1 MLKIL
6 ATGPFV
12 PKDVIEIHRRGTY
25 SEEKD
30 KRMQIK
36 GHKKKNKLNI
46 SNSKNKKNI
55 KMKINLSFNLKNSRP
70 QKLKKNF
77 KLDNDYINELIK
89 DLNQNN
95 NSVNFNQYLSKEK
108 YNKYNKSKLENPLYM
123 SNYYYQ
129 DNQNKSNNVKK
140 NGTKI
145 TRNNNKNS
153 FNKYYGGKSNI
164 NNINNINN
172 SKDNNEFLLKK
183 SFNRNNTEKN
193 IRKTYNIMKCP
204 LYNSEDFNLN
214 NNYNYN
220 HYNNNKKMEKR
231 NKSKSTNCSLDNKLK
246 GDYDFDS
253 NVLKSKIRIR
263 NLSKLLENIRSFG
276 DYDLLINDKIIEKN
290 NLIRSISNLE
300 NSIKLFNRNT
310 KDNNMECFQ
319 INNDNER
326 LMTIVN
332 KSKDVNKDLDSL
344 KNDNIFYNYN
354 NVYDSIKEE
363 TNEINQEIMDK
374 KNEIDEMNA
383 CIKLLNK
390 KILEDN
396 LQCDKIKQDINYYI
410 KHTYNL
416 KERIKLFEQ
425 KTENAEYIIKEM
437 RKEHSIQ

>member
-12 PKDVIEIHRRGTY
+12 PKDVIEIHRKGTY
-25 SEEKD
+25 SEDKD
-30 KRMQIK
+30 KMMQIK
-36 GHKKKNKLNI
+36 SHKKKNKLNI
-46 SNSKNKKNI
+46 NNSKNKKNN

-77 KLDNDYINELIK
+77 KLNNDYINELIK

-95 NSVNFNQYLSKEK
+95 NSVNFNHYLSKEK
-108 YNKYNKSKLENPLYM
+108 YNKYNNSKLENPLYM

-129 DNQNKSNNVKK
+129 DIQYKPNNIKK
-140 NGTKI
+140 NGIKKTRI
-145 TRNNNKNS
+145 NNRNN
-153 FNKYYGGKSNI
+153 FNKYFGGK
-164 NNINNINN
+164 NNINNISN

-183 SFNRNNTEKN
+183 NFNRNNTEKN
-193 IRKTYNIMKCP
+193 IRKTYNIMKFP
-204 LYNSEDFNLN
+204 INYSEDFNLN

-220 HYNNNKKMEKR
+220 YNNNKKMKKK
-231 NKSKSTNCSLDNKLK
+231 NKSKSSNCSIDNKLK
-246 GDYDFDS
+246 GDYDFNN
-253 NVLKSKIRIR
+253 NVLKSRIRIHK
-263 NLSKLLENIRSFG
+263 LSKLLENIRSFG

-310 KDNNMECFQ
+310 KDNNMECFH

-326 LMTIVN
+326 LITIIN
-332 KSKDVNKDLDSL
+332 KDKDLIKDLDSL

-354 NVYDSIKEE
+354 NLYDSIKEE

-374 KNEIDEMNA
+374 KNEIDEMKA

-410 KHTYNL
+410 KHAYNL

>member
-12 PKDVIEIHRRGTY
+12 PKDVIEIHRKGTY
-25 SEEKD
+25 SEDKD
-30 KRMQIK
+30 KMMQIK
-36 GHKKKNKLNI
+36 SHKKKNKLNI
-46 SNSKNKKNI
+46 NNSKNKKNN

-77 KLDNDYINELIK
+77 KLNNDYINELIK

-95 NSVNFNQYLSKEK
+95 NSVNFNHYLSKEK
-108 YNKYNKSKLENPLYM
+108 YNKYNNSKLENPLYM

-129 DNQNKSNNVKK
+129 DIQYKPNNIKK
-140 NGTKI
+140 NGIKKTRI
-145 TRNNNKNS
+145 NNRNN
-153 FNKYYGGKSNI
+153 FNKYFGGK
-164 NNINNINN
+164 NNINNISN

-183 SFNRNNTEKN
+183 NFNRNNTEKN
-193 IRKTYNIMKCP
+193 IRKTYNIMKFP
-204 LYNSEDFNLN
+204 INYSEDFNLN

-220 HYNNNKKMEKR
+220 YNNNKKMKKK
-231 NKSKSTNCSLDNKLK
+231 NKSKSSNCSIDNKLK
-246 GDYDFDS
+246 GEYDFDN
-253 NVLKSKIRIR
+253 NVLKSKIRIHK
-263 NLSKLLENIRSFG
+263 LSKLLENIRSFG

-332 KSKDVNKDLDSL
+332 KSKDVNKNLDSL

-354 NVYDSIKEE
+354 NLYDSIKEE

-374 KNEIDEMNA
+374 KNEIDEMNV

>member
-12 PKDVIEIHRRGTY
+12 PKDVIEIHRKGTY
-25 SEEKD
+25 SEDKD
-30 KRMQIK
+30 KMMQIK
-36 GHKKKNKLNI
+36 SHKKKNKLNI
-46 SNSKNKKNI
+46 NNSKNKKNN

-77 KLDNDYINELIK
+77 KLNNDYINELIK

-95 NSVNFNQYLSKEK
+95 NSVNFNHYLSKEK
-108 YNKYNKSKLENPLYM
+108 YNKYNNSKLENPLYM

-129 DNQNKSNNVKK
+129 DIQYKPNNIKK
-140 NGTKI
+140 NGIKKTRI
-145 TRNNNKNS
+145 NNRNN
-153 FNKYYGGKSNI
+153 FNKYFGGK
-164 NNINNINN
+164 NNINNISN

-183 SFNRNNTEKN
+183 NFNRNNTEKN
-193 IRKTYNIMKCP
+193 IRKTYNIMKFP
-204 LYNSEDFNLN
+204 INYSEDFNLN

-220 HYNNNKKMEKR
+220 YNNNKKMKKK
-231 NKSKSTNCSLDNKLK
+231 NKSKSSNCSIDNKLK
-246 GDYDFDS
+246 GEYDFDN
-253 NVLKSKIRIR
+253 NVLKSKIRIHK
-263 NLSKLLENIRSFG
+263 LSKLLENIRSFG

-290 NLIRSISNLE
+290 NLKRSISNLE

-332 KSKDVNKDLDSL
+332 KSKDVNKNLDSL

-354 NVYDSIKEE
+354 NLYDSIKEE

>member
-1 MLKIL
+1 
-6 ATGPFV
+6 
-12 PKDVIEIHRRGTY
+12 
-25 SEEKD
+25 
-30 KRMQIK
+30 
-36 GHKKKNKLNI
+36 
-46 SNSKNKKNI
+46 
-55 KMKINLSFNLKNSRP
+55 MKFPIN
-70 QKLKKNF
+70 
-77 KLDNDYINELIK
+77 Y
-89 DLNQNN
+89 
-95 NSVNFNQYLSKEK
+95 
-108 YNKYNKSKLENPLYM
+108 
-123 SNYYYQ
+123 
-129 DNQNKSNNVKK
+129 
-140 NGTKI
+140 
-145 TRNNNKNS
+145 
-153 FNKYYGGKSNI
+153 
-164 NNINNINN
+164 
-172 SKDNNEFLLKK
+172 
-183 SFNRNNTEKN
+183 
-193 IRKTYNIMKCP
+193 
-204 LYNSEDFNLN
+204 SEDFNLN

-220 HYNNNKKMEKR
+220 YNNNKKMKKK
-231 NKSKSTNCSLDNKLK
+231 NKSKSSNCSIDNKLK
-246 GDYDFDS
+246 GEYDFDN
-253 NVLKSKIRIR
+253 NVLKSKIRIHK
-263 NLSKLLENIRSFG
+263 LSKLLENIRSFG

-332 KSKDVNKDLDSL
+332 KSKDVNKNLDSL

-354 NVYDSIKEE
+354 NLYDSIKEE

>member
-12 PKDVIEIHRRGTY
+12 PKDVIEIHRKGTY
-25 SEEKD
+25 SEDKD
-30 KRMQIK
+30 KWMKIK
-36 GHKKKNKLNI
+36 SHKKKNKLNI
-46 SNSKNKKNI
+46 NNSKNKKNN

-77 KLDNDYINELIK
+77 KLNNDYINELIK

-95 NSVNFNQYLSKEK
+95 NSVNFNHYLSKEK
-108 YNKYNKSKLENPLYM
+108 YNKYNNSKLENSLYM

-129 DNQNKSNNVKK
+129 DNQYKPNNIKK
-140 NGTKI
+140 NGAKKSRI
-145 TRNNNKNS
+145 NNRNN
-153 FNKYYGGKSNI
+153 FNKYLGEKTKI
-164 NNINNINN
+164 NNISNP
-172 SKDNNEFLLKK
+172 KDNNEFSLKK
-183 SFNRNNTEKN
+183 NFNRNNTEKN
-193 IRKTYNIMKCP
+193 IRKTYNIMKFP
-204 LYNSEDFNLN
+204 INYSEDFNLN

-220 HYNNNKKMEKR
+220 NNKNMKKK
-231 NKSKSTNCSLDNKLK
+231 NKSKSSNCSIDNKLK
-246 GDYDFDS
+246 GEYDFDN
-253 NVLKSKIRIR
+253 NVLKSKIRIHK
-263 NLSKLLENIRSFG
+263 LSKLLENIRSFG

-332 KSKDVNKDLDSL
+332 KSKDVNKNLDSL

-354 NVYDSIKEE
+354 NLYDSIKEE

>member
-12 PKDVIEIHRRGTY
+12 PKDVIEIHRKGTY
-25 SEEKD
+25 SEDKD
-30 KRMQIK
+30 KMMQIK
-36 GHKKKNKLNI
+36 SHKKKNKLNI
-46 SNSKNKKNI
+46 NNSKNKKNN

-77 KLDNDYINELIK
+77 KLNNDYINELIK

-95 NSVNFNQYLSKEK
+95 NSVNFNHYLSKEK
-108 YNKYNKSKLENPLYM
+108 YNKYNKKTRI
-123 SNYYYQ
+123 
-129 DNQNKSNNVKK
+129 NN
-140 NGTKI
+140 
-145 TRNNNKNS
+145 RNN
-153 FNKYYGGKSNI
+153 FNKYLGRKTNI
-164 NNINNINN
+164 NNISNP
-172 SKDNNEFLLKK
+172 KDNNEFILKK
-183 SFNRNNTEKN
+183 NFNRNNTEKN
-193 IRKTYNIMKCP
+193 IRKTYNIMKFP
-204 LYNSEDFNLN
+204 INYSEDFNLN

-220 HYNNNKKMEKR
+220 NNKKTKKK
-231 NKSKSTNCSLDNKLK
+231 NKSKSSNCSIDNKLK
-246 GDYDFDS
+246 GDYDFNN
-253 NVLKSKIRIR
+253 NVLKSRIRIHK
-263 NLSKLLENIRSFG
+263 LSKLLENIRSFG

-290 NLIRSISNLE
+290 NLKRSISNLE

-310 KDNNMECFQ
+310 KDNNMECFH

-326 LMTIVN
+326 LMTIIN
-332 KSKDVNKDLDSL
+332 KDKDFNKDLDSL

-354 NVYDSIKEE
+354 NLYDSIKEE

-410 KHTYNL
+410 KHAYNL